1 MARIAITFGV
11 PNEAVASIG
20 TPHAIAS
27 FETFELLIGL
37 ATSRVFCRLPP
48 GSVQPA
54 ATTGSGE
61 PLARLALPATG
72 RLDEQPAVL
81 ELLLPQ
87 PPTARRAATSRVDAG
102 NCAPA

>member
-1 MARIAITFGV
+1 MGAGNRSYPRDV
-11 PNEAVASIG
+11 
-20 TPHAIAS
+20 
-27 FETFELLIGL
+27 L
-37 ATSRVFCRLPP
+37 AGDERRSGGDCEW
-48 GSVQPA
+48 PA
-54 ATTGSGE
+54 CPGSGE

-72 RLDEQPAVL
+72 LLDEQPAVL